1 MATYI
6 CPRCHHSTNHK
17 WNFIKHLNKAKTCDS
32 NYSNIPI
39 EDIMNLLDS
48 PEIKKIKEHTKNK
61 FVCDVCDKDF
71 TKASNLSRH
80 KKTHI
85 NMENANANTV
95 ATDSNNCNNTSN
107 SHNTTTTN
115 SHNIN
120 IENLTINLRPFGQE
134 RIDHVEED
142 PEFLLKCLQNIS
154 NDGLPDLIKAIFFN
168 NDVPENKNLKLGKT
182 LSMGKTLQVC
192 ILKDGDLKWEH
203 KDADQILDTIIDKG
217 CRILIRHNNTLYSI
231 DNIDPDEEMTR
242 SERILQAEELD
253 RLDERNNKLTRI
265 CRKERGYGSFRR
277 KVYYVA
283 LNNSLNN

>member
-1 MATYI
+1 
-6 CPRCHHSTNHK
+6 
-17 WNFIKHLNKAKTCDS
+17 
-32 NYSNIPI
+32 
-39 EDIMNLLDS
+39 
-48 PEIKKIKEHTKNK
+48 
-61 FVCDVCDKDF
+61 
-71 TKASNLSRH
+71 
-80 KKTHI
+80 
-85 NMENANANTV
+85 
-95 ATDSNNCNNTSN
+95 
-107 SHNTTTTN
+107 
-115 SHNIN
+115 
-120 IENLTINLRPFGQE
+120 
-134 RIDHVEED
+134 
-142 PEFLLKCLQNIS
+142 
-154 NDGLPDLIKAIFFN
+154 
-168 NDVPENKNLKLGKT
+168 
-182 LSMGKTLQVC
+182 MGKTLQVC